1 MVYSES
7 ASRVFQNSSE
17 AVKTPSCGEALY
29 MTVCASSKPGG
40 FAAC

>member
-17 AVKTPSCGEALY
+17 AVKTPRCGEALY
-29 MTVCASSKPGG
+29 MTVCASSELGG
-40 FAAC
+40 SAAY

>member
-29 MTVCASSKPGG
+29 MTVCASSKLGG
-40 FAAC
+40 FAAY